1 MVGYSQVLPYGEP
14 KYFTLNPETVVRHAS
29 FTDGNFDI
37 LKSIWMNGTKTKNGN
52 QALYFLHF
60 TFGKETSF
68 HALLDKN
75 SFPEESELY
84 LINPTEKSWVGPY
97 RKEYLSREVPN
108 FTGRVNAS
116 EILIEFAVPLTKEIK
131 FPVISIQNIPSNSN
145 QLESIPPYIRNP
157 KSTRDDPVILLT
169 GYWPPTNEAVRPF
182 SQNPI
187 LNPEGW
193 IGEDWEGFGFD
204 IVSYFPTFFPPDCE
218 SCGQGSGDLEV
229 DYQDTSEDWW
239 NIVDSLNPISI
250 ITFSRGYI
258 NYSWELEFKYYNWQ
272 NWIDDFTPP
281 YQPTPSPPDQNSPPN
296 HMRFSSLPMNEIV
309 DAVNA
314 SDLGLNSY
322 IDYAG
327 GAGQYLSEFKGF
339 HGVWY
344 KDLMEYEEQTPC
356 YLAGHVHVGGMIDWD
371 TAHEA
376 VLITV
381 RETIQYIQ
389 ENILSPGD
397 VNQDGSI
404 NSLDIN
410 MVISHLNGTTELTEN
425 QFYYA
430 DMDEDSNITIHD
442 VILLVNILLTQN

>member
-14 KYFTLNPETVVRHAS
+14 NYFTLNPETDVNHVS
-29 FTDGNFDI
+29 IIEEDFDI

-75 SFPEESELY
+75 SFPEECELY

-430 DMDEDSNITIHD
+430 DMDEDSNITFHD

>member
-60 TFGKETSF
+60 TIGKESTF
-68 HALLDKN
+68 HALLDKK
-75 SFPEESELY
+75 SFPEECELY

-430 DMDEDSNITIHD
+430 DMDEDSNITFHD

>member
-1 MVGYSQVLPYGEP
+1 
-14 KYFTLNPETVVRHAS
+14 
-29 FTDGNFDI
+29 
-37 LKSIWMNGTKTKNGN
+37 
-52 QALYFLHF
+52 
-60 TFGKETSF
+60 
-68 HALLDKN
+68 
-75 SFPEESELY
+75 
-84 LINPTEKSWVGPY
+84 
-97 RKEYLSREVPN
+97 VPN

-430 DMDEDSNITIHD
+430 DMDEDSNITFHD